1 MCAHKMFLE
10 RCEKRNSHNIKLKS
24 QQKAKSEEFF
34 FPHKSKTKRF
44 RCEHSA
50 LPNSSCSFTS
60 WGSEP
65 LRLRHS
71 LYILALRVTISSSVA
86 SPLSPWEQKAYH
98 GSWTILLSPKA
109 LFSSG
114 GFLFS
119 DLGPSILSHLVRP
132 VKGYAKAAQVTSG
145 HFIQCAL
152 QCEAVSPKKR
162 RLKKTPTLQESLGT
176 DTIRSNEVL

>member
-1 MCAHKMFLE
+1 MGF
-10 RCEKRNSHNIKLKS
+10 S
-24 QQKAKSEEFF
+24 
-34 FPHKSKTKRF
+34 FPHKSKTKKF

-71 LYILALRVTISSSVA
+71 LYILALRVAISSSVA
-86 SPLSPWEQKAYH
+86 SPLSPWEQKSYH
-98 GSWTILLSPKA
+98 DCWTILLSPKA
-109 LFSSG
+109 LYSSG

-132 VKGYAKAAQVTSG
+132 VKSYVKAAQVTSR

-152 QCEAVSPKKR
+152 QGEAVS
-162 RLKKTPTLQESLGT
+162 TPPPRKGG
-176 DTIRSNEVL
+176 